1 MSEIRKLITQIY
13 EEVFIK
19 GNEPNDLVLELLKK
33 TNYDLEGILELAGK
47 TLGMEKY
54 TWFCMY
60 LLNWI
65 IHSQFL
71 MAS

>member
-1 MSEIRKLITQIY
+1 MSDIRKLITQIY
-13 EEVFIK
+13 EEVFER

-33 TNYDLEGILELAGK
+33 SDYDLEKILELAGR

-65 IHSQFL
+65 IHSRFL
-71 MAS
+71 IAS